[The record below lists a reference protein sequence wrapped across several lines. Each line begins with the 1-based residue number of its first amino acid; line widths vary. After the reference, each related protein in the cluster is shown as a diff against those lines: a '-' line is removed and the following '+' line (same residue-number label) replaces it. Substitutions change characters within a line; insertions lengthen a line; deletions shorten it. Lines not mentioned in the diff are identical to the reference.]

1 MLDTRFVTL
10 WDRAKRTIKSRE
22 TPPHNAAPSAA
33 QSSVRADA
41 PATAQ
46 GVTLNHIDK
55 VNSDERAAMK
65 LRELIQ
71 IEFFNQR
78 LDRFAD
84 ESFAR
89 RGDQAGVF
97 AVLLKEQHLVD
108 GDKKHSVAK
117 ALLAPNAAAAPELR
131 PRG

>member
-1 MLDTRFVTL
+1 M
-10 WDRAKRTIKSRE
+10 
-22 TPPHNAAPSAA
+22 N
-33 QSSVRADA
+33 
-41 PATAQ
+41 
-46 GVTLNHIDK
+46 
-55 VNSDERAAMK
+55 
-65 LRELIQ
+65 LRQLIQ
-71 IEFFNQR
+71 IEFFDQR

-84 ESFAR
+84 ESFAQ

-117 ALLAPNAAAAPELR
+117 ALLAPNAAAAPATAPELR